1 MYHYCDFILF
11 LKPSLALALRQA
23 APMLTSLPGCT
34 PMKPGSATFPFFGV
48 VPAVLNDDGK
58 ELTGDCSGHLVF
70 KSPWPAILRTVDGN
84 HARYEITY
92 FNKFPGYYYS
102 GDGK

>member
-1 MYHYCDFILF
+1 
-11 LKPSLALALRQA
+11 
-23 APMLTSLPGCT
+23 MLTSLPGCT

-102 GDGK
+102 GDGECSSSE